1 MNMRV
6 DRYHF
11 AVAGFIVFTAL
22 GVTAPGTAQSNRAEL
37 SVEESYLQQSVE
49 NMIIRDQS
57 RASSREEKMIALDYI
72 EDAIGRGNSS
82 EEVRG
87 ALEYLA
93 LEGILHKTRENGRLT
108 NNFPDVRMR
117 AVNFLGE
124 LGTEDAKNTLI
135 KLLIAE
141 PEPMVITE
149 AFRSLAKIGI
159 NNNGDASN
167 AIAWVLNHFE
177 STMADERMAFTALDT
192 FEQLAETNDSAAN
205 LTVITTLSRL
215 ASSSHYN
222 RNIRDRARAVL
233 EKMRLKAAE
242 KKSGSSS

>member
-1 MNMRV
+1 MIFEK
-6 DRYHF
+6 YSL
-11 AVAGFIVFTAL
+11 AVMGFFMVTAL
-22 GVTAPGTAQSNRAEL
+22 GMAQSNSAEL
-37 SVEESYLQQSVE
+37 SVEESYLQQTVE

-72 EDAIGRGNSS
+72 ADAIERGNNSD
-82 EEVRG
+82 EVLG
-87 ALEYLA
+87 ALEYLT
-93 LEGILHKTRENGRLT
+93 LEGVLNKTRENGRLI

-124 LGTEDAKNTLI
+124 LGTEEAKNTLI
-135 KLLIAE
+135 KLLIVE
-141 PEPMVITE
+141 SEPMVITE

-167 AIAWVLNHFE
+167 VIAWVLNHFE
-177 STMADERMAFTALDT
+177 ATMADERMAFTALDT
-192 FEQLAETNDSAAN
+192 FEQMADINDSTVN

-233 EKMRLKAAE
+233 EKIRLKAAS
-242 KKSGSSS
+242 KKSQGKS

>member
-1 MNMRV
+1 MIV
-6 DRYHF
+6 GRYNF
-11 AVAGFIVFTAL
+11 AVAGFLIVTAL
-22 GVTAPGTAQSNRAEL
+22 GTAQSNSAEL

-57 RASSREEKMIALDYI
+57 RATSREEKMIALDYI

-82 EEVRG
+82 PEVLG
-87 ALEYLA
+87 ALEYLS
-93 LEGILHKTRENGRLT
+93 LEGILHKTRENGRLV

-117 AVNFLGE
+117 AVSFLGE

-141 PEPMVITE
+141 SEPMVITE

-159 NNNGDASN
+159 NNNGAASN
-167 AIAWVLNHFE
+167 AIAWVLTHFE
-177 STMADERMAFTALDT
+177 STMADARMAFTALET
-192 FEQLAETNDSAAN
+192 FEQLAETSDSAVN

-215 ASSSHYN
+215 ASSGHYN
-222 RNIRDRARAVL
+222 RNIRDRARTAL
-233 EKMRLKAAE
+233 DKLRTKAAE
-242 KKSGSSS
+242 KK

>member
-1 MNMRV
+1 V
-6 DRYHF
+6 GF
-11 AVAGFIVFTAL
+11 FIVAAL
-22 GVTAPGTAQSNRAEL
+22 GTAQSNSAEL

-72 EDAIGRGNSS
+72 EDAIGRGNNSD
-82 EEVRG
+82 EVRG
-87 ALEYLA
+87 ALEYLT
-93 LEGILHKTRENGRLT
+93 LEGVLHKTRENGRLI

-135 KLLIAE
+135 KLLIVEA
-141 PEPMVITE
+141 EPMVITE

-177 STMADERMAFTALDT
+177 ATMADERMAFTALDA
-192 FEQLAETNDSAAN
+192 FEQLAETNDSAVN

-222 RNIRDRARAVL
+222 RNIRDRARTVL
-233 EKMRLKAAE
+233 EKIRIKAAE
-242 KKSGSSS
+242 KKSGKKS